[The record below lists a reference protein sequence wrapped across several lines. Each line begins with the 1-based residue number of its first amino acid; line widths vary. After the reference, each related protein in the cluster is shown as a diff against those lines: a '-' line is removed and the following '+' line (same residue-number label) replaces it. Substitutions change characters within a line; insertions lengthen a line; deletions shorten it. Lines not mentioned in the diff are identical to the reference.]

1 MHLFISLLMAIA
13 PSIFLV
19 YYFYKQDKKKPEPKG
34 LVTKIFFMGILFTI
48 PAIILEVLFDQIFVV
63 VMSDSILYDLMKAFI
78 VAAFIEEFIKLFVVK
93 WFAYNHTHF
102 DEVMDGIVYTI
113 MASLGFACLENL
125 IYVINDGLEIA
136 LVRAITAVPMHAVA
150 SGMMGYY
157 IGKAKFSEN
166 KTEETALISKGLGYA
181 ILIHGIYD
189 FLLFASPKLGLIF
202 ALGVFPLIIITF
214 IRLKEK
220 IKLAIADDLHAGRY

>member
-1 MHLFISLLMAIA
+1 MYISISLLMAIA
-13 PSIFLV
+13 PSLVLV

-34 LVTKIFFMGILFTI
+34 LVTRIFFLGLLFTI
-48 PAIILEVLFDQIFVV
+48 PAIILEVLFDEIFVF
-63 VMSDSILYDLMKAFI
+63 VMSATILYDLIKAFVI
-78 VAAFIEEFIKLFVVK
+78 AGFIEEFIKLFVVK
-93 WFAYNHTHF
+93 RFVYTHIHF

-113 MASLGFACLENL
+113 MASLGFACMENL
-125 IYVINDGLEIA
+125 IYVIDGGLGIA

-166 KTEETALISKGLGYA
+166 TAKEKSLICKGLWFA
-181 ILIHGIYD
+181 VLIHGVYD
-189 FLLFASPKLGLIF
+189 FLLFASPRISLIL
-202 ALGVFPLIIITF
+202 ALGVFPLIIVTF

-220 IKLAIADDLHAGRY
+220 IKLAIAEDLHAGRH